1 MGDAAAERTPTPPT
15 GRLSVALNTT
25 TSWCLPN
32 SGLHFS
38 PWVLNC
44 FLDTFSWMSN
54 RVALIVSKT
63 WLGFSLSTPTETC
76 FFSGIPHFSGQH
88 VRPAAAL
95 IRHQSLD
102 FSFSCPLEPGQSP
115 EPMHFTSQ
123 IHSPCTFLISSYHCL
138 SPSLLLWQHPNRFPA
153 SSPICLNL
161 LSMPHAVARRTFY
174 NADII
179 LPYSL
184 SEPFD
189 DFLQS
194 WGESVQ
200 HRTQC

>member
-1 MGDAAAERTPTPPT
+1 MCPKPDWAFPCPHP
-15 GRLSVALNTT
+15 LK
-25 TSWCLPN
+25 
-32 SGLHFS
+32 H
-38 PWVLNC
+38 
-44 FLDTFSWMSN
+44 
-54 RVALIVSKT
+54 
-63 WLGFSLSTPTETC
+63 

-123 IHSPCTFLISSYHCL
+123 IHSPCTFLISSFHCL

-161 LSMPHAVARRTFY
+161 LSMPHAVAGEHFTMQTSSYHTLSRSPSMTS
-174 NADII
+174 
-179 LPYSL
+179 YSH
-184 SEPFD
+184 E
-189 DFLQS
+189 
-194 WGESVQ
+194 EKVYITE
-200 HRTQC
+200 HQC